1 METANVKKQTKKL
14 VGTVTA
20 EERDVIKQ
28 LYERKNGLVEL
39 FKSITDIDREET
51 NKLYDKL
58 VRDMADTSAKYQGW
72 FDAMSKKNKWEN
84 IPGCNWEIN
93 FETRE
98 VFLTK

>member
-1 METANVKKQTKKL
+1 METVSAKKTVKKL

-20 EERDVIKQ
+20 EERDTIRR

-51 NKLYDKL
+51 SKLYDKL

-72 FDAMSKKNKWEN
+72 FDAMSKKYKWEN
-84 IPGCNWEIN
+84 IPGYNWEIN
-93 FETRE
+93 FEACE